1 VTTVPLRFVVLVV
14 GSAAYLALAVLGWG
28 GFGAFFSRP
37 ALVAL
42 AVVFAAL
49 VGVAFF
55 AGGNLSQGKREDRG
69 NRWVLFAAGVIRL
82 LDAFC
87 RLGRTAEASG
97 PSMAMRSAGST
108 CCCLP
113 SAAYCGCGRFSCWA
127 SGSAGWLK
135 SSRTTR

>member
-1 VTTVPLRFVVLVV
+1 MMTPLRFVLFVV

-55 AGGNLSQGKREDRG
+55 ASGNLSQGKREDRG
-69 NRWVLFAAGVIRL
+69 KS
-82 LDAFC
+82 
-87 RLGRTAEASG
+87 LGS
-97 PSMAMRSAGST
+97 
-108 CCCLP
+108 L
-113 SAAYCGCGRFSCWA
+113 CGWSDQV
-127 SGSAGWLK
+127 
-135 SSRTTR
+135 T